1 MMIAVTVH
9 LTAIIAPASLSVAV
23 RLLAMGSRML
33 ACAAALWLLL
43 ALPGFLSERGSL
55 LAEGGTPG
63 QATLRA
69 AR

>member
-9 LTAIIAPASLSVAV
+9 LTAIVAPASLSAAV

-43 ALPGFLSERGSL
+43 ALPGFLSDRASL
-55 LAEGGTPG
+55 QPDGGAPG
-63 QATLRA
+63 QAAPHAVR
-69 AR
+69 